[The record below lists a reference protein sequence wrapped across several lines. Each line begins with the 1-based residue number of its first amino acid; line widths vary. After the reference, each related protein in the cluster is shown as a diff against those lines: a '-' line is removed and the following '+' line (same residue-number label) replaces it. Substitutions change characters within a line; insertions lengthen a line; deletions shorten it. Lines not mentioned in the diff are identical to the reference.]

1 MEACNVIL
9 CGSSVNFSIT
19 PLYPPSPPYNLA
31 RNDTDTNVNSVSFS
45 WSLPLK
51 LGGGPIL
58 SYRISWDEGKGGSM
72 VIKDAA
78 YIGSLLLFTVSSGIT
93 AGTIYAF

>member
-1 MEACNVIL
+1 MQIVVNKPEGTEYLFRVQACNVIL

-19 PLYPPSPPYNLA
+19 PLYPPSAPFKLA
-31 RNDTDTNVNSVSFS
+31 RIDLSTDVSSVSFS
-45 WSLPLK
+45 WFFPLK

-78 YIGSLLLFTVSSGIT
+78 YTGS
-93 AGTIYAF
+93 